1 MSVELERAHK
11 LENFLT
17 QDPSNTHLLHDIAT
31 TYQAAGEYGKS
42 IEYFERL
49 RDLTGDDPGLLN
61 SLGAL
66 YLSLDRGD
74 EALNVLQSATA
85 LAPNESNLLFNLGY
99 AHFSLEQ
106 TETARDIF
114 KKLADQHPDDPQYP
128 YYLALTHDELG
139 DTEASINYLDKVLS
153 LDENHLGGQ
162 FFSALN
168 DFQSGNL
175 NKAQERTELILKRHP
190 NNIDTLHLK
199 AEIAMLDFDPKL
211 ALTTLRKAESI
222 EPNQPRTHLLL
233 GQALLILQRIKQ
245 ARLAFE
251 RATDLDTTS
260 AYAYI
265 GLGWTA
271 LLQKDYTLA
280 EEAFSQ
286 AIINDPGE
294 ADGYVGMAALALLLE
309 SPNEAKQQLRK
320 ALQIN
325 PENVIALLIQESI
338 DSANNGDQI
347 TDATIRELLTN
358 RRISPFGWSMKDIKT
373 KFEASPAG
381 HTVINKQLRLA
392 RMKKLHR

>member
-1 MSVELERAHK
+1 
-11 LENFLT
+11 
-17 QDPSNTHLLHDIAT
+17 
-31 TYQAAGEYGKS
+31 
-42 IEYFERL
+42 
-49 RDLTGDDPGLLN
+49 
-61 SLGAL
+61 
-66 YLSLDRGD
+66 
-74 EALNVLQSATA
+74 
-85 LAPNESNLLFNLGY
+85 
-99 AHFSLEQ
+99 
-106 TETARDIF
+106 
-114 KKLADQHPDDPQYP
+114 
-128 YYLALTHDELG
+128 
-139 DTEASINYLDKVLS
+139 YLDKVLT

-162 FFSALN
+162 FFCALS

-222 EPNQPRTHLLL
+222 EPNQSRTHLLL

-245 ARLAFE
+245 ARVAFE

-271 LLQKDYTLA
+271 LFQKDYTLA
-280 EEAFSQ
+280 DEAFSQ
-286 AIINDPGE
+286 ATINDPGV
-294 ADGYVGMAALALLLE
+294 ADGYVGMAALALLVE

-338 DSANNGDQI
+338 DSAKNGDQI
-347 TDATIRELLTN
+347 TGATIRELLTN
-358 RRISPFGWSMKDIKT
+358 RRIFPFGWSMKEIKT

-381 HTVINKQLRLA
+381 HTVISKQLRLA
-392 RMKKLHR
+392 RMKKLDR